1 MADDLAKRYPQNTLV
16 QSNYLPAILG
26 QISIHAQNP
35 ADALDSQKQAR
46 PYELGQPAQAILL
59 NLYPVFVR
67 GQAYLATHDN
77 QKAMAEFQK
86 ILEHPG
92 MSLNE
97 PIAVLAR
104 LEIARAY
111 AANGQRERARSAY
124 QDVLTLWE
132 TADPDIPVLKQARAE
147 YAKLESHP
155 EAAGN

>member
-1 MADDLAKRYPQNTLV
+1 
-16 QSNYLPAILG
+16 
-26 QISIHAQNP
+26 
-35 ADALDSQKQAR
+35 
-46 PYELGQPAQAILL
+46 
-59 NLYPVFVR
+59 
-67 GQAYLATHDN
+67 
-77 QKAMAEFQK
+77 MAEFQK

-104 LEIARAY
+104 LGIARAY
-111 AANGQRERARSAY
+111 AADGQRERARSAY
-124 QDVLTLWE
+124 QDFLTLWE